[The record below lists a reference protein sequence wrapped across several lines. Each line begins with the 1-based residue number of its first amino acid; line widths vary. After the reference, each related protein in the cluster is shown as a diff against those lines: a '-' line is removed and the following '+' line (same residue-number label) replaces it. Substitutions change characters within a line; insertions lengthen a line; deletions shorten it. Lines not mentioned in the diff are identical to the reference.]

1 MNGSPANPRST
12 SSSPW
17 TTPPARSTR
26 PSWSRRKAPR
36 PPSAR
41 SSRCSA
47 PRDCPAASIPTAP
60 ATTSTRLRPA
70 PRRPAPQAV
79 GPRSRARSVFE
90 VQSQQ
95 PGNFSLHVQ
104 DRVRGVQLVL
114 QASHLRLERAHLRIQ
129 RVAFGRFRAIAARFF
144 AANSRSEPVRR
155 ALRQAV
161 RCELYNPSR
170 RSRRPTSP
178 GCVQRSASSR
188 IRSRYSAVNWRR
200 FGLATT
206 SGSGVG
212 LARPALG
219 ASSLRSSTPRAGTE
233 TSFNVIESLRGHRFS
248 PPPPYR
254 NSKGCWCLSDV
265 GRDFPTGST
274 ATTEADN
281 QCATKTGP
289 TYLLA
294 TAMGWPVFV
303 SATIRRRDTVGDPYS
318 LRRARA

>member
-1 MNGSPANPRST
+1 MSSTT
-12 SSSPW
+12 SSTRPQQLGDPRTRSGSAPW
-17 TTPPARSTR
+17 PPARAWCTGDARAQIAPLSEADRRPGSDTSSAPSTGNGL
-26 PSWSRRKAPR
+26 RRAASPR
-36 PPSAR
+36 PPPAHGRRSAGRRAHRGSAR
-41 SSRCSA
+41 ARLH
-47 PRDCPAASIPTAP
+47 TAP
-60 ATTSTRLRPA
+60 GRALDGAAGARELTSDDGRSSPVTRPVLGRPA
-70 PRRPAPQAV
+70 PRRAV

-129 RVAFGRFRAIAARFF
+129 RVAFGRFRAALLRGQLP
-144 AANSRSEPVRR
+144 REPLRR

-188 IRSRYSAVNWRR
+188 TRSRYSAVNWRR
-200 FGLATT
+200 WLGHNLR
-206 SGSGVG
+206 VRG

-233 TSFNVIESLRGHRFS
+233 TSFNVIESLSAVIGFHLHR
-248 PPPPYR
+248 
-254 NSKGCWCLSDV
+254 
-265 GRDFPTGST
+265 PTG
-274 ATTEADN
+274 
-281 QCATKTGP
+281 
-289 TYLLA
+289 
-294 TAMGWPVFV
+294 
-303 SATIRRRDTVGDPYS
+303 
-318 LRRARA
+318 LRQ

>member
-1 MNGSPANPRST
+1 M
-12 SSSPW
+12 
-17 TTPPARSTR
+17 TR
-26 PSWSRRKAPR
+26 PV
-36 PPSAR
+36 
-41 SSRCSA
+41 
-47 PRDCPAASIPTAP
+47 
-60 ATTSTRLRPA
+60 LGRPA

-129 RVAFGRFRAIAARFF
+129 RVAFGRFRAALLRGQLPQRALAPRL
-144 AANSRSEPVRR
+144 APSRQMRAVQPPRGEAGGPPRR
-155 ALRQAV
+155 AV
-161 RCELYNPSR
+161 CSDP
-170 RSRRPTSP
+170 
-178 GCVQRSASSR
+178 ASSR

-233 TSFNVIESLRGHRFS
+233 LSFNVIDSLS
-248 PPPPYR
+248 VIII
-254 NSKGCWCLSDV
+254 LI
-265 GRDFPTGST
+265 ST
-274 ATTEADN
+274 AL
-281 QCATKTGP
+281 Q
-289 TYLLA
+289 
-294 TAMGWPVFV
+294 
-303 SATIRRRDTVGDPYS
+303 
-318 LRRARA
+318 